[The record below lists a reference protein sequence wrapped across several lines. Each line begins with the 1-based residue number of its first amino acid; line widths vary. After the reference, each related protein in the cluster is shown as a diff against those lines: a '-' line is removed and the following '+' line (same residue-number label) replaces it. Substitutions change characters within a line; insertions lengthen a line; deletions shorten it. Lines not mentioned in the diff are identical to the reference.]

1 MLWCKGAGISF
12 DEFWSWCRRK
22 DSSTS
27 RYKKHLYAWNN
38 SEKYSVGR
46 NFMDALLQ
54 RYYPEINVS
63 PSTHR
68 FYKQFDIAKTKHSI
82 VVEEPYLSHD
92 DMSSVKFSVLALP
105 MGRNKTG
112 AVVDFIV
119 KNCKD
124 LRVLWITPRI
134 TLSEN
139 TMWRL
144 RSAGLKVNNYRDFSK
159 GQKERGALDKCKV
172 LICSIQSLHYTTD
185 PFDLLV
191 IDEPETVF
199 STFLGNATTHRD
211 NLTENWNVLLGHI
224 QTAKKAIFMDA
235 FTTNLSVN
243 FIKGII
249 RQTDKHLSDHYEV
262 INTKQVANPRQ
273 FLEMETFDAWVTHIM
288 QAAEKGQK
296 LYIFTPYKNGLK
308 GVAAVTKTLQKLMN
322 WEENKHIF
330 AYYAEKEE
338 EKKKLCDAESIW
350 GNEQCRCVVTNG
362 TISVGVNFD
371 AKNIF
376 DKIYGFYAPFIPVRD
391 FIQSMYRVRHPKS
404 TAMILYR
411 EKTRTFGFEKRVL
424 NYPNCPIFRQ
434 MQSDLQIELNVN
446 DNTKN
451 WETFNMICNIA
462 NITIYPVQL
471 STAHVNNQRYLECHA
486 NMAEL
491 AFDWNN
497 IVDIDNIRAA
507 ALRIK
512 TYNTT
517 ATLDDRLQLEK
528 YFFKSKF
535 DNSAPEEEMA
545 TVWKQKK
552 DFIDKISQLCWQ
564 ARDAVGLCPNVDYI
578 IQVFQDNLVH
588 LGDEF
593 PKTMVN
599 RISMD
604 DIRKTFHFDRPI
616 KNSQT
621 GVVSQM
627 LNAFFGMKVYLCKK
641 KEQKDK
647 ERKYIYE
654 TNKLYLELA
663 EICLEHR
670 RKCESKSNG
679 GGRHDRRPNH
689 STLPNVTLKDE
700 PLCPTSVCNDAMN
713 TDMSIAVENPY
724 MCLSCK
730 KAYDFVPV
738 RECSCEGG
746 SYARA
751 ASSTAP
757 HQVLII

>member
-1 MLWCKGAGISF
+1 
-12 DEFWSWCRRK
+12 
-22 DSSTS
+22 
-27 RYKKHLYAWNN
+27 
-38 SEKYSVGR
+38 
-46 NFMDALLQ
+46 
-54 RYYPEINVS
+54 
-63 PSTHR
+63 
-68 FYKQFDIAKTKHSI
+68 
-82 VVEEPYLSHD
+82 
-92 DMSSVKFSVLALP
+92 

-376 DKIYGFYAPFIPVRD
+376 DKIYGFYAPFIP
-391 FIQSMYRVRHPKS
+391 
-404 TAMILYR
+404 
-411 EKTRTFGFEKRVL
+411 
-424 NYPNCPIFRQ
+424 

-545 TVWKQKK
+545 TTTWYTLVMNFLKQ
-552 DFIDKISQLCWQ
+552 W
-564 ARDAVGLCPNVDYI
+564 
-578 IQVFQDNLVH
+578 
-588 LGDEF
+588 
-593 PKTMVN
+593 
-599 RISMD
+599 
-604 DIRKTFHFDRPI
+604 
-616 KNSQT
+616 
-621 GVVSQM
+621 
-627 LNAFFGMKVYLCKK
+627 
-641 KEQKDK
+641 
-647 ERKYIYE
+647 
-654 TNKLYLELA
+654 
-663 EICLEHR
+663 
-670 RKCESKSNG
+670 
-679 GGRHDRRPNH
+679 
-689 STLPNVTLKDE
+689 
-700 PLCPTSVCNDAMN
+700 
-713 TDMSIAVENPY
+713 
-724 MCLSCK
+724 
-730 KAYDFVPV
+730 
-738 RECSCEGG
+738 
-746 SYARA
+746 
-751 ASSTAP
+751 
-757 HQVLII
+757 